1 MSAGYQRGD
10 LLEMGLDVQDIEKAE
25 RHFGKSITTEKAVD
39 WIFNGCPGYNP
50 SASAA
55 TSTAVVPFNAAA
67 TSSGATTTTDGTGW
81 DTLEPLT
88 GQDAPKSGW
97 DEDYDSPEGSAAKAL
112 TAVRGNDA
120 GLNAEGYARHPV
132 QDMGWPQD
140 MSRGTTGRTNTPV
153 DQLGPGKDSNMP
165 IDLTQETSMPPLID
179 QDDELQKA
187 IALSKQDLGGQS
199 QAMSRQ
205 QSSKSRQQQEEDEM
219 AQALSMSMVDM
230 RASGLSVQSEH
241 PDLEAEA
248 ALLEVRQ
255 DVDRPMALITPPSAF
270 LSYLPNL
277 IHCFYYNLPFRNALF
292 GIEFFES
299 TDEPLFGD
307 YARGK
312 ARTTRE
318 FLQER
323 WKPDAV
329 HPDVIRLAAIQRLF
343 VFMTS
348 SKRTRTS
355 LADFMDAFKLD
366 DGTKAIMRP
375 PLQDM
380 RRTCSLTFDGDF
392 YSPA

>member
-1 MSAGYQRGD
+1 
-10 LLEMGLDVQDIEKAE
+10 MGLDVQDIEKAE
-25 RHFGKSITTEKAVD
+25 RHLGKSITTEKAVD

-55 TSTAVVPFNAAA
+55 ASTAVVPFNAAA
-67 TSSGATTTTDGTGW
+67 TASSGATTTTDGTGW

-88 GQDAPKSGW
+88 GQNAPKSGW

-140 MSRGTTGRTNTPV
+140 TSRGTTGRTNTPV
-153 DQLGPGKDSNMP
+153 DQLGPGKDSNMH

-179 QDDELQKA
+179 QDAELRKA

-230 RASGLSVQSEH
+230 RASGVSVQSEN
-241 PDLEAEA
+241 PDVEAEA

-292 GIEFFES
+292 GIEFFEP
-299 TDEPLFGD
+299 TDEPVFED

-312 ARTTRE
+312 ARRTWE
-318 FLQER
+318 ILQER
-323 WKPDAV
+323 WKPDPV
-329 HPDVIRLAAIQRLF
+329 HPDVIRLAALQRLF
-343 VFMTS
+343 VFVTS

-380 RRTCSLTFDGDF
+380 RRTCSLTFHGNIH
-392 YSPA
+392 SPA